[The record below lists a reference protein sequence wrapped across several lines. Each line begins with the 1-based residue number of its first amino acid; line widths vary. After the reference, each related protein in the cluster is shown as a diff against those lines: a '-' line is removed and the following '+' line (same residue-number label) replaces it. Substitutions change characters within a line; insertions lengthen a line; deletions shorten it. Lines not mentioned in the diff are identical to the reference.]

1 MNGYLGMAKGPSI
14 CMPAMIIHIIHMF
27 SLFY

>member
-1 MNGYLGMAKGPSI
+1 MAKGPSI